1 MASEWAAKLMSPD
14 SIMEP
19 GVTDAM
25 KGYLE
30 EGGEPETAIQ
40 MLADSYRG
48 FAEMA
53 SLVGDWLH
61 TAGVPHDDVVATVSR
76 AVGDAVFQAFD
87 PRLADSLFQKAA
99 VCVVAV
105 LWRLFSSRI
114 TCSCCCC
121 CCCGRT
127 HRRGW
132 NRWCSSLSGAS

>member
-1 MASEWAAKLMSPD
+1 MASEWAAKLMAPD

-61 TAGVPHDDVVATVSR
+61 TAGVPHDDVVATVTR

-87 PRLADSLFQKAA
+87 PRLADSLFQKAT
-99 VCVVAV
+99 VCVVLRTAV
-105 LWRLFSSRI
+105 DADVARHALLWL
-114 TCSCCCC
+114 CVK
-121 CCCGRT
+121 
-127 HRRGW
+127 
-132 NRWCSSLSGAS
+132 